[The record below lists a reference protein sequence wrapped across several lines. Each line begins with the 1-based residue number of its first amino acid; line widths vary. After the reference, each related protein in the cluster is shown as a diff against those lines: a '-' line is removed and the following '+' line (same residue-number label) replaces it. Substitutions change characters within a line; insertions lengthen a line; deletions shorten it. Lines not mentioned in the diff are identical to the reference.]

1 MECSGSSSP
10 SVSVVVPT
18 YNEAQTIG
26 SLIRSLKSETARLH
40 PSIVIVDDGSMD
52 GTREEAQLAGD
63 SIGVTIIERGR
74 RMGLGTAISDG
85 FRAAL
90 YFTPDYI
97 VTMDADL
104 SHQPVDLPRLV
115 GACGV
120 GTLTIGSRYIEGGK
134 SPGLGTGRR
143 LVSLLGNWAARE
155 GLALPVH
162 DCTSGFR
169 CYHHD
174 VVESI
179 LPKLRSQGYDIQIE
193 TLYRSIKEGYKVVEI
208 PIEFSPR
215 RGGKSKL
222 EARET
227 IRFFKTIS
235 SLKTNEYSRRY

>member
-1 MECSGSSSP
+1 MECSGFYSP

-18 YNEAQTIG
+18 FNEVQTIG
-26 SLIRSLKSETARLH
+26 SLIHGINSATARFQ
-40 PSIVIVDDGSMD
+40 PSIVVVDDGSMD
-52 GTREEAQLAGD
+52 GTRDEVQLARD
-63 SIGVTIIERGR
+63 SINITIIERR
-74 RMGLGTAISDG
+74 RRVGLGSAISDG
-85 FRAAL
+85 LRVAL
-90 YFTPDYI
+90 DLATDYI

-104 SHQPVDLPRLV
+104 SHKPRDLPRLV
-115 GACGV
+115 EACDV

-143 LVSLLGNWAARE
+143 LVSLLSNWAARE
-155 GLALPVH
+155 GLELPVH

-169 CYHHD
+169 CYHHE

-179 LPKLRSQGYDIQIE
+179 LPNLRSQGYDIQIE

-222 EARET
+222 EAIET

-235 SLKTNEYSRRY
+235 SLKTNGYSRR